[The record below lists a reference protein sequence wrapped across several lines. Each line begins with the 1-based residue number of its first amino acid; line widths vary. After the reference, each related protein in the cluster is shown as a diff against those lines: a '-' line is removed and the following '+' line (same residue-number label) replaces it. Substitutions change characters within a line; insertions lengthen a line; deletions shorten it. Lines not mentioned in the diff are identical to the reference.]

1 MSNFGKYLL
10 IFVVAILT
18 QVLLLDN
25 IQLLGFVMP
34 YAYPLV
40 ILLLPINLS
49 RHWLYVFGFLLG
61 LSIDL
66 FAGTLCLH
74 AAATT
79 LLAFLRAPV
88 IRLTT
93 PQQQLQKSQLPILR
107 TMGLFWTARY
117 TVLLLLAHHTLLHL
131 LAEAPVYTNPW
142 LTLLRI
148 LSNTILSSFVIL
160 LVEFFIYPPNTNR

>member
-18 QVLLLDN
+18 QVFLLDN

-34 YAYPLV
+34 YAYPLA

-61 LSIDL
+61 FCIDL

-79 LLAFLRAPV
+79 LLAFLREPV
-88 IRLTT
+88 VRITT

-107 TMGLFWTARY
+107 TMGWVWTARY
-117 TVLLLLAHHTLLHL
+117 TGLLLLAHHTLLHL

-148 LSNTILSSFVIL
+148 LSNTLLSSLVIL